1 MERSKLIK
9 TVNENTTTS
18 SSNIEL
24 KLVNAN
30 ENKETNVDAQTI
42 TIGGP
47 KSTVT
52 VRDHALLSHLD
63 FEESGHTGFASEK
76 DLNTQVEVDESMQ
89 VLPQEAIQALKRNST
104 IQLFFHDK
112 LYSLSVRAGKLWTY
126 TYIEKTTGDIQI
138 ITVDMDSG
146 AFDISSSNPVQHN
159 LDSHIN
165 DTSVHLQ
172 TGERIAWNNKVSA
185 TVDETE
191 EKLIFSSEV

>member
-1 MERSKLIK
+1 MLKSKLTK
-9 TVNENTTTS
+9 S
-18 SSNIEL
+18 S
-24 KLVNAN
+24 
-30 ENKETNVDAQTI
+30 TI
-42 TIGGP
+42 TKGSIKQQSLGSNDNAIRQQHLHASIG
-47 KSTVT
+47 KESLNL
-52 VRDHALLSHLD
+52 DHSKLSNLD
-63 FEESGHTGFASEK
+63 YEHSGHTGFASAE
-76 DLNTQVEVDESMQ
+76 DLNTQVLIDE
-89 VLPQEAIQALKRNST
+89 LEELIPQEQLQILKKNST
-104 IQLFFHDK
+104 VQLLYHDK
-112 LYSLSVRAGKLWTY
+112 LYSLSVRAGRNWTY
-126 TYIEKTTGDIQI
+126 TYIEKSTGDINT

>member
-1 MERSKLIK
+1 MDKSELIK
-9 TVNENTTTS
+9 LNNATVTNETAGLK
-18 SSNIEL
+18 SN
-24 KLVNAN
+24 KPSA
-30 ENKETNVDAQTI
+30 VDVDNPDI
-42 TIGGP
+42 RVKGP
-47 KSTVT
+47 KEVI
-52 VRDHALLSHLD
+52 VAKNHATLENLD
-63 FEESGHTGFASEK
+63 YEHSGHKGFASEK
-76 DLNTQVEVDESMQ
+76 DLNTQIKVYESLQ
-89 VLPQEAIQALKRNST
+89 VLPQEAVQALKRNST
-104 IQLFFHDK
+104 IQLLFHDN

-126 TYIEKTTGDIQI
+126 TYIEQTTGNIHT

-146 AFDISSSNPVQHN
+146 AFDISSSNPVQRN